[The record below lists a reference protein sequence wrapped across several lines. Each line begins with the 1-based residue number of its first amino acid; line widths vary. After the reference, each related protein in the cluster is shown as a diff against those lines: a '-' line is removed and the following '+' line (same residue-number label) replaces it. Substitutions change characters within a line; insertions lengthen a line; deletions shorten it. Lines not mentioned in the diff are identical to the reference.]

1 MKKYLTAERA
11 IKLALD
17 YDDTLPREEITKAV
31 YVWYN
36 NTDITDEY
44 MLASLAMEFKDSL
57 KILNMNTIINLAGK
71 YYPEVVYGR
80 GDSREISIEEIENA
94 YDIFI

>member
-1 MKKYLTAERA
+1 MKKYLAAERA

-44 MLASLAMEFKDSL
+44 IQ
-57 KILNMNTIINLAGK
+57 KI
-71 YYPEVVYGR
+71 V
-80 GDSREISIEEIENA
+80 
-94 YDIFI
+94 